1 MQHVPVLLAESLEF
15 LITEKD
21 GKYFDGT
28 MGFGGHSSA
37 ILNSVSDK
45 SVLVGTDKDKN
56 AFQFLKKKFG
66 DDDRV
71 KLYNTGFT
79 NIDTI
84 SKIEFIDHYDG
95 ILVDLGVSSFQLDD
109 PESGFTYREEAEL
122 DLRMDKETG
131 VPASKV
137 LNEYPSEKIIE
148 IFFKYGEEK
157 NSKKIVRS
165 IIETRNEK
173 SISTTKELREIIE
186 KLVPSRFLS
195 KTLSRVFQ
203 ALRIYVNNELDELK
217 LFLEKSVDLLKPE
230 GRIVVISF
238 HSLEDRIVKEFFKYE
253 NLTCVCPPESPI
265 CVCGKEKRLNILT
278 KKPVV
283 ASPEEIK
290 NNKRSRSAKLRAAQK
305 I

>member
-1 MQHVPVLLAESLEF
+1 MQHIPVLLEESLEF
-15 LITEKD
+15 LITDAD

-45 SVLVGTDKDKN
+45 SVLIGTDKDKM
-56 AFQFLKKKFG
+56 AFQYLKEKFG
-66 DDDRV
+66 SDSRV

-79 NIDTI
+79 NIDII

-109 PESGFTYREEAEL
+109 PESGFTYREESVL
-122 DLRMDKETG
+122 DLRMDKESG
-131 VPASKV
+131 VPASKI
-137 LNEYPSEKIIE
+137 LNEYPSEKLVE

-157 NSKKIVRS
+157 NSKKIVRN
-165 IIETRNEK
+165 IIEARKEMTIK
-173 SISTTKELREIIE
+173 TTKDLREIIE
-186 KLVPSRFLS
+186 KIVPSRFLL

-217 LFLEKSVDLLKPE
+217 LFLEKSVELLNTN

-238 HSLEDRIVKEFFKYE
+238 HSLEDRIVKDFFKYE
-253 NLTCVCPPESPI
+253 NLTCVCPPEAPI
-265 CVCGKEKRLNILT
+265 CICSKEKRLNILT
-278 KKPVV
+278 KKPVI
-283 ASPEEIK
+283 PKPGEIK
-290 NNKRSRSAKLRAAQK
+290 INKRSRSAKLRAAQK